1 MATKTL
7 LFTDHEAQAN
17 WQADIDDTRKRAN
30 ELIFT
35 FEKYQ
40 PWQKIDTLGDFYDLI
55 SDPLKLFDEV
65 LLQNVNVSAV
75 GKAANPSVVAD
86 IFNIDRTGFAEKVKK
101 AIRLQVFE
109 RYDDFLTFQNRGFIL
124 KDTAIK
130 AEAERF
136 KVYITTPEQQAVYD
150 HWKGLCDLL
159 NAHAQRGYVGPAKL
173 SEFALACGF
182 RWVPDLHEVCLDD
195 LKVRTEIFKTIS

>member
-17 WQADIDDTRKRAN
+17 WQADIDDTRKKAN

-40 PWQKIDTLGDFYDLI
+40 PWQKIETFADFYDLI
-55 SDPLKLFDEV
+55 SDPMKLFDEV
-65 LLQNVNVSAV
+65 LLMNVNVSAV
-75 GKAANPSVVAD
+75 GKTANPSVVAD
-86 IFNIDRTGFAEKVKK
+86 IFSIDRTRFAEKVKK

-109 RYDDFLTFQNRGFIL
+109 RHDKFLTFQNRGFIL
-124 KDTAIK
+124 NDIAIK
-130 AEAERF
+130 VEAERF
-136 KVYITTPEQQAVYD
+136 RVYITTPEQQAVYD
-150 HWKGLCDLL
+150 HWKNLCDLL
-159 NAHAQRGYVGPAKL
+159 NAHAQMGYVGPAIL
-173 SEFALACGF
+173 SEFVLASGF
-182 RWVPDLHEVCLDD
+182 RWVPDLHAVCLDD